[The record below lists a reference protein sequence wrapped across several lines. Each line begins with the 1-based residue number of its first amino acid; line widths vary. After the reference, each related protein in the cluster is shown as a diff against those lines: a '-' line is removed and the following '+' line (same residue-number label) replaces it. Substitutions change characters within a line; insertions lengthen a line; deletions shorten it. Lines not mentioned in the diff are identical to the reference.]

1 MSKLSCTPYTLP
13 SIYATIIRS
22 FRWKSFEHGDMSK
35 FPTEAVF
42 FRIMKKHHCK
52 QPQTVAKHL
61 MGVFYEGAKDDR
73 KNFGKVMSAVQFLK
87 PLQFLIYNYK
97 AWDNEDVNDVIRK
110 LAEWLVSR
118 TPEYENAE
126 WNF

>member
-1 MSKLSCTPYTLP
+1 MSKLFCTPYTLP
-13 SIYATIIRS
+13 SIRVTIIRS

-35 FPTEAVF
+35 FPAETVF
-42 FRIMKKHHCK
+42 FRIMKKYHCK
-52 QPQTVAKHL
+52 RPQTVAMHL
-61 MGVFYEGAKDDR
+61 LGTSYEEAKNDR

-87 PLQFLIYNYK
+87 TLQFLRYNFK
-97 AWDNEDVNDVIRK
+97 GWDNEDVNDVIRK

-118 TPEYENAE
+118 TPEYENAK